1 MKHENQNILNE
12 ILPLS
17 DKGDVGFSAAKPT
30 GRFAD
35 LVARAEKVGLYLFKS
50 IDRKYPYDVHYNGT
64 ISSERTLNNVLY
76 RHIKPMEDK

>member
-1 MKHENQNILNE
+1 MQNQNILNE

-17 DKGDVGFSAAKPT
+17 NKYDVGFRVDKPK

-35 LVARAEKVGLYLFKS
+35 LVARAEKVGLYLCKS
-50 IDRKYPYDVHYNGT
+50 ADKKYPYDVYHNGT